1 MWEWS
6 LPVTRGETDNMTASS
21 NAALPSESTPLRVLL
36 AEDNALVREGYADML
51 SDQPGI
57 ELVAAVEDGFAAL
70 RVLDLHRVD
79 VALVDVEMPRMD
91 GVEAAREIAA
101 RHPGVVVVML
111 TAFEDK
117 ARLAE
122 ALGAGAQGFL
132 TKDMDIEQIIAA
144 VRDAV
149 AGKTVLGPEPLEVAA
164 QSLRQRAAE
173 REANAEFLDRAEALS
188 PRHAEVLK
196 LVARG
201 LSNRQVA
208 TRSGHTEST
217 VRTYLSEILQTLNC
231 SSRTELAVKAN
242 RLGLVADDSA

>member
-1 MWEWS
+1 
-6 LPVTRGETDNMTASS
+6 MTASS
-21 NAALPSESTPLRVLL
+21 NAALPSGGPPLRVLL
-36 AEDNALVREGYADML
+36 AEDNSLVREGYAAML

-70 RVLDLHRVD
+70 RELDLHRVD

-91 GVEAAREIAA
+91 GIEAARAIAT

-188 PRHAEVLK
+188 PRYAEVLN

-201 LSNRQVA
+201 LTNRQVA
-208 TRSGHTEST
+208 ARTGHTEAT

-242 RLGLVADDSA
+242 RLGLVAGDSA